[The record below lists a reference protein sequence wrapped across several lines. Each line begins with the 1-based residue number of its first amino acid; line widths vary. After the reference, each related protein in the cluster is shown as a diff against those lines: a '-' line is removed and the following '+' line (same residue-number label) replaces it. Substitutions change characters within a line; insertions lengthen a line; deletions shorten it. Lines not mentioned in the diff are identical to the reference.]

1 MQDRVQDAEQNGV
14 SGEDKAKAGPTKPNR
29 SSGRPA
35 RGKSGRF
42 ERQNGGEVETDISPR
57 TLLTRLE
64 QQSGQLGILRSKL
77 DETRKVAARER
88 EAALAAQA
96 ALEEERRNH
105 ERLEANLKRERSARQ
120 QAEETLEDSRAT
132 ASALEAQHHL
142 LRAQLKAMEHKTGR
156 RFRLRRGR

>member
-1 MQDRVQDAEQNGV
+1 VQERVQDAEKNGV
-14 SGEDKAKAGPTKPNR
+14 SGEDKAKAGTSKPTR
-29 SSGRPA
+29 TARRPA

-42 ERQNGGEVETDISPR
+42 ERQNGGEADTDLSPR

-77 DETRKVAARER
+77 DETRQEAARER
-88 EAALAAQA
+88 AAAQA
-96 ALEEERRNH
+96 AQSALEQARRDL

-142 LRAQLKAMEHKTGR
+142 LRAQLKALEHNR
-156 RFRLRRGR
+156 RRGVFRRKH